1 MANRWGTLMAG
12 SEEPLLGSLVS
23 STDLD
28 TETLLLA
35 GDCSPPVLI
44 SFRDSTAGDVAG
56 VGFLASIFVKDTE
69 LGSLTWVPAGFT
81 LLMLTPPPTLDTT
94 DDESE
99 DLFQHAAEMERDRIK
114 AREDKLNMF
123 KNTDE
128 EEREK
133 LLEDRWQQ
141 KIERTLQSKV

>member
-1 MANRWGTLMAG
+1 MNSDEKNKKNEMIKEQLEVKKKASTGPVN
-12 SEEPLLGSLVS
+12 SLIDEKS
-23 STDLD
+23 
-28 TETLLLA
+28 
-35 GDCSPPVLI
+35 LI
-44 SFRDSTAGDVAG
+44 SKKARQAKSNELQKHMSTLNNLKRKLAKQIVDKSGKIEEFRQMNV
-56 VGFLASIFVKDTE
+56 
-69 LGSLTWVPAGFT
+69 
-81 LLMLTPPPTLDTT
+81 
-94 DDESE
+94 E